1 MASYVINKQSNKGNE
16 MKTKEVKLYV
26 QAVKY
31 NWQKEFVIDVRDYK
45 TESSPEQVVVHL
57 SEVKVEV
64 QIPDIDEKRLTLEE
78 VKQLEQAITEEDNA
92 SYARI
97 KAIKE
102 KIQSLLCIEQ
112 GE

>member
-1 MASYVINKQSNKGNE
+1 

-31 NWQKEFVIDVRDYK
+31 YWQEEFVIDVRDYK
-45 TESSPEQVVVHL
+45 TESSHEQVVVHL
-57 SEVKVEV
+57 SEVTVEV
-64 QIPDIDEKRLTLEE
+64 QIPDVDVKHLQLEE
-78 VKQLEQAITEEDNA
+78 VKQLRETIKTERAN

-97 KAIKE
+97 TAIEE

>member
-1 MASYVINKQSNKGNE
+1 ME
-16 MKTKEVKLYV
+16 TKEVKLYV

-45 TESSPEQVVVHL
+45 TESSREQVVVHL
-57 SEVKVEV
+57 SEVTVEV
-64 QIPDIDEKRLTLEE
+64 QIPDVDVKHLQLEE
-78 VKQLEQAITEEDNA
+78 VKQLQETIKTERAN

-97 KAIKE
+97 TAIEE

-112 GE
+112 AS

>member
-1 MASYVINKQSNKGNE
+1 

-45 TESSPEQVVVHL
+45 TESSHEQVVVHL
-57 SEVKVEV
+57 SEVTVEV
-64 QIPDIDEKRLTLEE
+64 QIPDVDVKHLQLEE
-78 VKQLEQAITEEDNA
+78 VKQLQETIKTERAN

-97 KAIKE
+97 TAIEE

-112 GE
+112 GS

>member
-1 MASYVINKQSNKGNE
+1 

-45 TESSPEQVVVHL
+45 TESSREQVVVHL
-57 SEVKVEV
+57 SEVTVEV
-64 QIPDIDEKRLTLEE
+64 QIPDVDVKHLQLEE
-78 VKQLEQAITEEDNA
+78 VKQLQETIKTERAN

-97 KAIKE
+97 TAIEE

-112 GE
+112 GK

>member
-1 MASYVINKQSNKGNE
+1 

-31 NWQKEFVIDVRDYK
+31 NWEKEFVIDVRDYK
-45 TESSPEQVVVHL
+45 TESSREQVVVHL
-57 SEVKVEV
+57 SEVTVEV
-64 QIPDIDEKRLTLEE
+64 QIPDVDVKHLQLEE
-78 VKQLEQAITEEDNA
+78 VKQLQETIKTERAN

-97 KAIKE
+97 TAIEE